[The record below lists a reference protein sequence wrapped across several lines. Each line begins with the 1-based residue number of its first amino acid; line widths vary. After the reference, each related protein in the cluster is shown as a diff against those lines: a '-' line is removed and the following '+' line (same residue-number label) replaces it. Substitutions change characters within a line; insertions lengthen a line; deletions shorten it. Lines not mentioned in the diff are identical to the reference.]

1 MTRKQSGFTLVE
13 IAMVLIIVGLM
24 LGGVLKGQELV
35 AGAKVKSL
43 ANDFRQVPLFI
54 YGYQDKF
61 RRLPGDDV
69 AAAANTAAPAG
80 HAGNGDGLIGGNWD
94 DKGNASEAVLFWEHV
109 RLANLASGPTDFGST
124 TDNTASL
131 PTNAEGGRIGVQ
143 SRPPIAGI
151 KGIHFVCSTGIAG
164 KLARQLDLALD
175 DGDATRGSMMAVRAT
190 TSTANSTAA
199 TPSPPPAEPYD
210 EALAYTVC
218 MSG

>member
-1 MTRKQSGFTLVE
+1 MPFKQSGFTLVE

-61 RRLPGDDV
+61 RRIPGDDV
-69 AAAANTAAPAG
+69 AAVANVAAPAG
-80 HAGNGDGLIGGNWD
+80 HIGNGDGQIGGNWND
-94 DKGNASEAVLFWEHV
+94 MANASEAVLFWEHV
-109 RLANLASGPTDFGST
+109 RLANLASGPTDFAST

-131 PTNAEGGRIGVQ
+131 PTNAEGGRVGVQ

-175 DGDATRGSMMAVRAT
+175 DGDALRGSMMAVRAT
-190 TSTANSTAA
+190 TSTAASTAA
-199 TPSPPPAEPYD
+199 TPIPPHAEPYE
-210 EALAYTVC
+210 EAFAYTIC
-218 MSG
+218 MAG